1 MGLKTKFSVH
11 PLFILFGIYFVA
23 TGKVFSF
30 LVFSLSALLHE
41 FGHYCKA
48 QKLGYMLVKVQ
59 LMPYGAVIVGDISG
73 IRFKDEISVAI
84 AGPIVNL
91 FIGFLCVAL
100 WWIFPDLYSFT
111 QEIAI
116 ANFSLFFINLIPAF
130 PLDGGRVLLAGLSC
144 IIKRKKAVII
154 CKTTSCLC
162 VLGLIAL
169 FIVSAIKGQ
178 TNVSILF
185 FAFFILFGAFSN
197 GKDNKYVKYYSRFKQ
212 ENIVKCSEVKTVA
225 VGEKTTVKQLLNKI
239 DGEYLYEVKVL
250 NKKGETIKS
259 FSPQKVLK
267 ILSEAS
273 LYDEIAKLN
282 I

>member
-1 MGLKTKFSVH
+1 MGLKAKFSVH

-23 TGKVFSF
+23 IGKVFSF

-73 IRFKDEISVAI
+73 IRFKDEISVAV

-91 FIGFLCVAL
+91 CIGFLCVAL

-116 ANFSLFFINLIPAF
+116 ANFSLFFINLIPAY

-144 IIKRKKAVII
+144 LIKRKKAIVI
-154 CKTTSCLC
+154 CKTASCLC
-162 VLGLIAL
+162 VLGFIAL
-169 FIVSAIKGQ
+169 FIISAIKGQ

-212 ENIVKCSEVKTVA
+212 ENIVKCSEVKIIA
-225 VGEKTTVKQLLNKI
+225 VGEKTTVKQLLNRI

-250 NKKGETIKS
+250 NNKGETVKS
-259 FSPQKVLK
+259 FSPQKVLN

-273 LYDEIAKLN
+273 LYDEISKLS

>member
-11 PLFILFGIYFVA
+11 PLFIIFGIYFVA
-23 TGKVFSF
+23 IGKVFSF

-84 AGPIVNL
+84 IGPIVNL

-144 IIKRKKAVII
+144 IIKRKKAVVI
-154 CKTTSCLC
+154 CKTVSCLC

-197 GKDNKYVKYYSRFKQ
+197 AKDNKYVKYYSRFKQ
-212 ENIVKCSEVKTVA
+212 ENIVKCSEVKTIA
-225 VGEKTTVKQLLNKI
+225 VGKKTTVKQLLNRI

-250 NKKGETIKS
+250 NEKGETIKS
-259 FSPQKVLK
+259 FSPQRVLK